1 MRYECE
7 SGDISMAFTGDSMI
21 SCALTPFREER
32 FLKIR
37 ELLHNS
43 DVRFT
48 NGEILFHN
56 YEDWPTYLTGTYMRC
71 DPRYIKDLQW
81 LGINL
86 MACANNHGYD
96 FGENGVLTNIRYLDE
111 AGM

>member
-7 SGDISMAFTGDSMI
+7 SGDISMAVTADSMI

-37 ELLHNS
+37 ELLHSS

-48 NGEILFHN
+48 NGEILFHS
-56 YEDWPTYLTGTYMRC
+56 YRRLAHLSDGRIHSETQVD
-71 DPRYIKDLQW
+71 I
-81 LGINL
+81 
-86 MACANNHGYD
+86 
-96 FGENGVLTNIRYLDE
+96 GVIRADS
-111 AGM
+111 G